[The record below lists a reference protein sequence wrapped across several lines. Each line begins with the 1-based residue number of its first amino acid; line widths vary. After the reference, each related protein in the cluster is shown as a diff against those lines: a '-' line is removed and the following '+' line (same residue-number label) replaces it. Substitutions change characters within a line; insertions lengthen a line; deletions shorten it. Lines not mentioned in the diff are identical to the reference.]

1 MIMYEVRY
9 QKEALD
15 DMAKLKRQEPSAFK
29 KAIKLIDELYEH
41 PKTGTGKPEPLSGE
55 KAGQW
60 SRRIT
65 KKHRLVYEI
74 RDAQVIVIVVSAYGH
89 YSDK

>member
-1 MIMYEVRY
+1 ME
-9 QKEALD
+9 
-15 DMAKLKRQEPSAFK
+15 DMAKLKRQEPTAFK

-41 PKTGTGKPEPLSGE
+41 PKTGTGKPEPLSGDRV
-55 KAGQW
+55 GQW

-74 RDAQVIVIVVSAYGH
+74 RDMEVIVIVISAYGH
-89 YSDK
+89 YEDK

>member
-1 MIMYEVRY
+1 MTMYDVRY

-15 DMAKLKRQEPSAFK
+15 DLAKLKRQEPTAFR
-29 KAIKLIDELYEH
+29 KAVKLIDELYEH
-41 PKTGTGKPEPLSGE
+41 PKTGTGKPEPLSGDRV
-55 KAGQW
+55 GQW

-74 RDAQVIVIVVSAYGH
+74 RDMEVIVIVISAYGH
-89 YSDK
+89 YEDK

>member
-1 MIMYEVRY
+1 MFEVRY

-29 KAIKLIDELYEH
+29 KAVKLIDELYEH
-41 PKTGTGKPEPLSGE
+41 PKTGTGKPEPLSGD
-55 KAGQW
+55 KTGQW

-74 RDAQVIVIVVSAYGH
+74 RDKEVIVIVISAYGH
-89 YSDK
+89 YSDN

>member
-1 MIMYEVRY
+1 MTMYEVRY

-15 DMAKLKRQEPSAFK
+15 DLAKLKRQEPAAFN
-29 KAIKLIDELYEH
+29 KAVKLIDELYEH
-41 PKTGTGKPEPLSGE
+41 PRTGTGKPEPLSGD
-55 KAGQW
+55 KVGQW

-74 RDAQVIVIVVSAYGH
+74 RDMEVIVIVISAYGH
-89 YSDK
+89 YEDK

>member
-1 MIMYEVRY
+1 MYDVRY

-15 DMAKLKRQEPSAFK
+15 DLAKLKRQEPAAFK
-29 KAIKLIDELYEH
+29 KAVKLIDELYVH
-41 PKTGTGKPEPLSGE
+41 PRTGTGKPEPLSGDRV
-55 KAGQW
+55 GQW

-74 RDAQVIVIVVSAYGH
+74 RDTEVIVVVISAYGH
-89 YSDK
+89 YEDK

>member
-1 MIMYEVRY
+1 MTMYEVRY

-29 KAIKLIDELYEH
+29 KAIRLIDELFEH
-41 PKTGTGKPEPLSGE
+41 PRTGTGKPEPLSGDR
-55 KAGQW
+55 AGQW

-74 RDAQVIVIVVSAYGH
+74 HDMEIIVIVISTYGH
-89 YSDK
+89 YGDK

>member
-1 MIMYEVRY
+1 MYEVRY

-15 DMAKLKRQEPSAFK
+15 DLAKLKRQEPAAFN
-29 KAIKLIDELYEH
+29 KAVKLIDELYEH
-41 PKTGTGKPEPLSGE
+41 PRTGTGKPEPLSGD
-55 KAGQW
+55 KVGQW

-74 RDAQVIVIVVSAYGH
+74 RDMEVIVIVISSYGH
-89 YSDK
+89 YEDK

>member
-1 MIMYEVRY
+1 MYDVRFL
-9 QKEALD
+9 KGAVED
-15 DMAKLKRQEPSAFK
+15 IAKLKRQEASAYK

-41 PKTGTGKPEPLSGE
+41 PKTGTGKPEPLRGD
-55 KAGQW
+55 KGGQW

-74 RDAQVIVIVVSAYGH
+74 RDMEVIVIVISAYGH
-89 YSDK
+89 YEDK

>member
-1 MIMYEVRY
+1 MYEVRY

-41 PKTGTGKPEPLSGE
+41 PKTGTGNPEPISGE

>member
-1 MIMYEVRY
+1 MYEVRY
-9 QKEALD
+9 LKEALN
-15 DMAKLKRQEPSAFK
+15 DMAKLKRQEPAAFK
-29 KAIKLIDELYEH
+29 KAVSLIDELYEH
-41 PKTGTGKPEPLSGE
+41 PRTGTGKPEPLSGD

-74 RDAQVIVIVVSAYGH
+74 RDAEVIVIVISSYGH
-89 YSDK
+89 YEDK